1 MQRSTVSMV
10 ASALTLPL
18 FATSVAALTP
28 QTPALP
34 ASNISSVSAVGAPT
48 LQVGGDTDFQQ
59 AAGWAKKDSIREQK
73 RAARSAG
80 LRTYGTANTA
90 KQAVSTLKAWANQ
103 GMGGYPNLCL
113 KLADDAYGGSNRTT
127 TALAQWSRAK
137 AAGVGHPDSRD
148 IPVGAQMF
156 WQTSHPAGHIATY
169 VGDGKVVT
177 NMPGG
182 SVEIVDWHELNE
194 WGPYL
199 GWANPYYGS

>member
-1 MQRSTVSMV
+1 MKRSTASMV

-28 QTPALP
+28 QTQALP
-34 ASNISSVSAVGAPT
+34 ASNIASASAVGAPS
-48 LQVGGDTDFQQ
+48 LQVGGGTDFQQ
-59 AAGWAKKDSIREQK
+59 AASWANKDDIRAAK
-73 RAARSAG
+73 RAARSGG
-80 LRTYGTANTA
+80 LRTYGTAKTA
-90 KQAVSTLKAWANQ
+90 KQAVATLKAWASQ
-103 GMGGYPNLCL
+103 GVGGYPDLCL

-127 TALAQWSRAK
+127 TALAQWNRAK
-137 AAGVGHPDSRD
+137 AAGVGNPGSRD

-182 SVEIVDWHELNE
+182 SVELVDWHELNE

-199 GWANPYYGS
+199 GWANPYYG